1 MTEHALNLPAEWSS
15 TNPVSIDPAN
25 PNQTPSLNRREFL
38 VYAWSMAL
46 ALAVAQS
53 AAGVYLFMRPR
64 FRAGEFGGRFEI
76 GAASALPETGAAP
89 QGNPEGKFW
98 LVNTEDGPRALY
110 MVCTH
115 LGCLY
120 KWYDDLNHFRCP
132 CHSSE
137 FSREGKLLHGPATR
151 GLDQFVVQVVDG
163 GQIVAQTEED
173 GDTIR
178 PPVVSTDDARLIIDT
193 GKRILGRP

>member
-1 MTEHALNLPAEWSS
+1 MTEHALNLPVEWSS
-15 TNPVSIDPAN
+15 TNQISIDPTN
-25 PNQTPSLNRREFL
+25 TNQTPSLNRREFL
-38 VYAWSMAL
+38 IYAWSAAL

-53 AAGVYLFMRPR
+53 AASVYLFMRPR
-64 FRAGEFGGRFEI
+64 FRAGEFGGRFDI
-76 GAASALPETGAAP
+76 GAARALPAIGEAP

-120 KWYDDLNHFRCP
+120 KWYDDLNRFRCP

-137 FSREGKLLHGPATR
+137 FSREGKLIHGPATR
-151 GLDQFVVQVVDG
+151 GLDQFVVQVLVEDRV
-163 GQIVAQTEED
+163 VAQTED
-173 GDTIR
+173 GETAIH
-178 PPVVSTDDARLIIDT
+178 PPSPLSANARLMVDT
-193 GKRILGRP
+193 GKRILGKS